1 MCQAIHSL
9 NYFVCNVFSSHLAAR
24 RVRSRESAAPV
35 IIIITITI
43 IVTPAII
50 IIFIIIPR
58 RTFGDGFI
66 VAPAAVV
73 GAVLEAKS
81 ITIWLSFHPRSLQCG
96 GPGRKTRGGEHFPC
110 EVIIAPEPAGLYTRG
125 TSK

>member
-50 IIFIIIPR
+50 IIIFIIIPR

-66 VAPAAVV
+66 VAAAAVV

-81 ITIWLSFHPRSLQCG
+81 ITIWLSFHP
-96 GPGRKTRGGEHFPC
+96 
-110 EVIIAPEPAGLYTRG
+110 
-125 TSK
+125 